1 MSLAGAYEEQNIFA
15 KISRGEIPCTK
26 VFEDEVILSFMDL
39 FPQSRCVRLRQGPP
53 TGDGIPYSCCVG
65 AVDSDNET

>member
-39 FPQSRCVRLRQGPP
+39 FPQSRGHAFCLRASH
-53 TGDGIPYSCCVG
+53 T
-65 AVDSDNET
+65 